1 MRKNFKKGMCVLA
14 MAAMLATSVT
24 ACGSKKADTTTAA
37 ETTTEAAAETTTE
50 KAAEETTTAA
60 ESTEAETTTEAET
73 KAETKAEAAGEALTE
88 EEYLTKAE
96 ELGQA
101 MTDVS
106 AKVQADLAS
115 MDPSDT
121 EGIAKLMEEL
131 KAPFV
136 EFSAIQAPEAYA
148 EAQAKYKSGC
158 EAMIDYLDII
168 VSAMEMEASG
178 KTPTEEETQKLMEDM
193 TNALTIVTTDFTEGA
208 TLMEEAAG
216 VVANLTEE
224 SSSAAQ

>member
-73 KAETKAEAAGEALTE
+73 KAEAAGEALAE

-115 MDPSDT
+115 MDPYDT

>member
-14 MAAMLATSVT
+14 MSAMLATSVT
-24 ACGSKKADTTTAA
+24 ACGGKKADATTAA
-37 ETTTEAAAETTTE
+37 ETTTEAAAETTAEETTTE
-50 KAAEETTTAA
+50 ETTEETTTAA
-60 ESTEAETTTEAET
+60 ETTEEETTKE
-73 KAETKAEAAGEALTE
+73 AEAAGEALTE
-88 EEYLTKAE
+88 DEYLAKAE

-106 AKVQADLAS
+106 TKVQADLAT

-136 EFSAIQAPEAYA
+136 EFAAIQAPEAYA

-158 EAMIDYLDII
+158 DAMVDYLDIV

-193 TNALTIVTTDFTEGA
+193 TKTLTIVSTDFTEGA

-216 VVANLTEE
+216 ATLTEE

>member
-14 MAAMLATSVT
+14 MSAMLATSVT
-24 ACGSKKADTTTAA
+24 ACGGKKADATTAA
-37 ETTTEAAAETTTE
+37 ETTTEAAAETTAEETT
-50 KAAEETTTAA
+50 EETTTAA
-60 ESTEAETTTEAET
+60 ETTEEETTTE
-73 KAETKAEAAGEALTE
+73 AEAAGEALTE
-88 EEYLTKAE
+88 DEYLAKAE
-96 ELGQA
+96 ELSQA

-106 AKVQADLAS
+106 TKVQADLAN

-136 EFSAIQAPEAYA
+136 EFAAIQAPEAYA

-158 EAMIDYLDII
+158 DAMVDYLDIV

-178 KTPTEEETQKLMEDM
+178 KTPTEEENQKLMEDM
-193 TNALTIVTTDFTEGA
+193 TNALTIVSTDFTEGA
-208 TLMEEAAG
+208 TLMAEAAG
-216 VVANLTEE
+216 VTLIEE

>member
-24 ACGSKKADTTTAA
+24 ACGSKKTDTTTAA

-60 ESTEAETTTEAET
+60 ESTEAETTTE
-73 KAETKAEAAGEALTE
+73 AETKAEAAGEALTE

-193 TNALTIVTTDFTEGA
+193 TNALTIVSTDFTEGA
-208 TLMEEAAG
+208 TLMTEAAG

>member
-60 ESTEAETTTEAET
+60 ESTEAETTTE
-73 KAETKAEAAGEALTE
+73 AETKAEAAGEALTE

>member
-60 ESTEAETTTEAET
+60 ESTEAETTTE
-73 KAETKAEAAGEALTE
+73 AETKAEAAGEALTE

-178 KTPTEEETQKLMEDM
+178 KTPTEEENQKLMEDI

>member
-14 MAAMLATSVT
+14 MSAMLATSVT
-24 ACGSKKADTTTAA
+24 ACGGKKADATTAA
-37 ETTTEAAAETTTE
+37 ETTTEAAAETTAEETTT
-50 KAAEETTTAA
+50 EETTTAA
-60 ESTEAETTTEAET
+60 ETTEEETTKE
-73 KAETKAEAAGEALTE
+73 AEAAGEALTE
-88 EEYLTKAE
+88 DEYLAKAE

-106 AKVQADLAS
+106 TKVQADLAT

-136 EFSAIQAPEAYA
+136 EFAAIQAPEAYA

-158 EAMIDYLDII
+158 DAMVDYLDIV

-193 TNALTIVTTDFTEGA
+193 TNALAIVSTDFTEGA
-208 TLMEEAAG
+208 TLMAEAAG
-216 VVANLTEE
+216 ATLTEE